1 MKLVVAIIKP
11 FKLDEVRQALTA
23 IGVHG
28 MTVTEVKG
36 YGRQKGHTEIYRGAE
51 YVVNFLPKLRI
62 EIAVA
67 SDIAEKAVGVITANA
82 RTGQIG
88 DGKIF
93 VTPIDHAL
101 QNPHRRDRQRRA
113 LRFQYFNAR
122 RQRCRRAS
130 RDSQE
135 TTTRRGNS
143 MGAPSY
149 RAASNAALTLL
160 AANFLLTT
168 PASAET
174 SAINPADT
182 AWMIVATA
190 LVLMMTIPGLALFY
204 SGMVRK
210 KNVLATM
217 AQSLAAVAMISILWV
232 AFGYSLAFVGDGP
245 WIGSLDRWF
254 LVGMTMDSVN
264 PAAKTIPE
272 ALFMLYQMTFA
283 IITVALVAGA
293 VADRMRFSAYLL
305 FSAGWFMFAYVPLA
319 HWVWGGGFLAT
330 MGVLDFAGGL
340 VVHLSAGVGGLV
352 AAKVMGRRHGYGSE
366 NLAPFD
372 LSLAVMGTGLLW
384 VGWFGFNGGSA
395 LAANSRAVMAITA
408 THLAACAGALT
419 WAAIEWAT
427 RRKPSVL
434 GMISGAIAGLGTIT
448 PASGFVAPW
457 HGVIIGV
464 VAGTLCFWACTWLK
478 QRLQYDD
485 SLDVFGVHGIGGMTG
500 TLLAG
505 VFAVSAIGGTSGL
518 LEGNPQQVLIQ
529 LYGVAATLVWSGGVT
544 FVLLKLV
551 SVFVPLRVSLQQEL
565 EGLDISQHGEA
576 LQ

>member
-1 MKLVVAIIKP
+1 
-11 FKLDEVRQALTA
+11 
-23 IGVHG
+23 
-28 MTVTEVKG
+28 
-36 YGRQKGHTEIYRGAE
+36 
-51 YVVNFLPKLRI
+51 
-62 EIAVA
+62 
-67 SDIAEKAVGVITANA
+67 
-82 RTGQIG
+82 
-88 DGKIF
+88 
-93 VTPIDHAL
+93 
-101 QNPHRRDRQRRA
+101 
-113 LRFQYFNAR
+113 
-122 RQRCRRAS
+122 
-130 RDSQE
+130 
-135 TTTRRGNS
+135 
-143 MGAPSY
+143 MGALSY
-149 RAASNAALTLL
+149 RASANAALITLAASLL
-160 AANFLLTT
+160 AT
-168 PASAET
+168 PALAET
-174 SAINPADT
+174 STINAADT

-245 WIGSLDRWF
+245 WLGTLDRWF
-254 LVGMTMDSVN
+254 LIGMTMESVN

-305 FSAGWFMFAYVPLA
+305 FSVGWFMFVYVPLA
-319 HWVWGGGFLAT
+319 HWVWGGGFLGAT
-330 MGVLDFAGGL
+330 GVLDFAGGL

-352 AAKVMGRRHGYGSE
+352 AAYVLGKRHGYGTE
-366 NLAPFD
+366 NLAPYD
-372 LSLAVMGTGLLW
+372 LSLAVIGTGLLW

-395 LAANSRAVMAITA
+395 LGANSRAVMAITA

-419 WAAIEWAT
+419 WGAIEWAT

-434 GMISGAIAGLGTIT
+434 GMISGAVAGLGTIT

-457 HGVIIGV
+457 HGVFIGV

-478 QRLQYDD
+478 QRFRYDD
-485 SLDVFGVHGIGGMTG
+485 SLDVFGVHGIGGLTG

-505 VFAVSAIGGTSGL
+505 VFAVNAIGGTAGL
-518 LEGNPQQVLIQ
+518 MEGNGQQVLIQ
-529 LYGVAATLVWSGGVT
+529 LYGVAVTLVWSAGIT

-551 SVFVPLRVSLQQEL
+551 GVFTPLRVSQQQEL